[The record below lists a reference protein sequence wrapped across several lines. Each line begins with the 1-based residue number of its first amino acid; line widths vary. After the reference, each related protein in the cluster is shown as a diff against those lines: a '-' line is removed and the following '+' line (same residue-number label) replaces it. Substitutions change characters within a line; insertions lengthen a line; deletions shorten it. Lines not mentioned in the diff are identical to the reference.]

1 MIQENTDPK
10 LHLLSIHLD
19 DCRMRDADMAA
30 LLSGINSS
38 QKFQSSLQSLTYA
51 NNEWGALST
60 EQFKLLLGLKI
71 TKKNSNSETS
81 PEKNINNTSEGQ
93 EEEEVP

>member
-1 MIQENTDPK
+1 
-10 LHLLSIHLD
+10 
-19 DCRMRDADMAA
+19 MRDADMAA

-51 NNEWGALST
+51 NNEWGTLST